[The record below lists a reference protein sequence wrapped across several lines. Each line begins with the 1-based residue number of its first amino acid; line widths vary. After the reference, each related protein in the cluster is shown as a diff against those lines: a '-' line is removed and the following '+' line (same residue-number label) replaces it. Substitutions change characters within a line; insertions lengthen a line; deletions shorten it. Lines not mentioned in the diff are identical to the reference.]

1 LIPLYAPI
9 IPTLVREPFHR
20 DGWIYSYG
28 RSPAPLSRDSRWQPR
43 GDAAPFAISQLYR
56 DEDTTIATAVTAA
69 GTLSVRV
76 YDTKQ
81 GTVLVPD
88 QALPVRGGVFA
99 AGKIFTG
106 DKATIPFEGHTVHPC
121 QVTAYSIATGAQL
134 WLTIQPFPAS
144 GPTTS
149 SCSAAA
155 LIADR
160 KRVIIGGA
168 GHFGDEFMAQ
178 GYDAETGAFLWEH
191 LSLIGTLGFDA
202 VIAADME
209 KRLVFVAGWTH
220 TSSATASARTSSSRP
235 SMPTRASCDGRRE
248 LRAPPAPGARALSGS
263 CEAGHR

>member
-1 LIPLYAPI
+1 M

-69 GTLSVRV
+69 GTLRVRV

-106 DKATIPFEGHTVHPC
+106 DKATIPFEGTRFICVRSPR
-121 QVTAYSIATGAQL
+121 
-134 WLTIQPFPAS
+134 IQSLPERS
-144 GPTTS
+144 CGSRS
-149 SCSAAA
+149 SPS
-155 LIADR
+155 
-160 KRVIIGGA
+160 
-168 GHFGDEFMAQ
+168 
-178 GYDAETGAFLWEH
+178 
-191 LSLIGTLGFDA
+191 
-202 VIAADME
+202 
-209 KRLVFVAGWTH
+209 RLRG
-220 TSSATASARTSSSRP
+220 RP
-235 SMPTRASCDGRRE
+235 PRPVVRP
-248 LRAPPAPGARALSGS
+248 L
-263 CEAGHR
+263 

>member
-1 LIPLYAPI
+1 VILDGNRVVVAGG
-9 IPTLVREPFHR
+9 TSVRAY
-20 DGWIYSYG
+20 DVKKG
-28 RSPAPLSRDSRWQPR
+28 RLQWS
-43 GDAAPFAISQLYR
+43 DAAPFAISQLYR

-69 GTLSVRV
+69 GTLRVRV

-149 SCSAAA
+149 SCSAAV

-191 LSLIGTLGFDA
+191 LSLIGTL
-202 VIAADME
+202 
-209 KRLVFVAGWTH
+209 
-220 TSSATASARTSSSRP
+220 ASMR
-235 SMPTRASCDGRRE
+235 
-248 LRAPPAPGARALSGS
+248 
-263 CEAGHR
+263 